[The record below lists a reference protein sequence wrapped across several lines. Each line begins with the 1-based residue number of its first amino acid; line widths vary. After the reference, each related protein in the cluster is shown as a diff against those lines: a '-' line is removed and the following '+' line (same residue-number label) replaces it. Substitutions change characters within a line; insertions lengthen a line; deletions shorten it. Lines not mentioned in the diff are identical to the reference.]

1 MKKLTFLIGLTL
13 VSAIPSLA
21 LADQE
26 ADQKMLKRIYEMRMR
41 LDRDRIQA
49 ENEARS
55 NVRLVTQG
63 GASIARAD
71 SPTVTQ
77 MRNDMQFH
85 LSQFENNFRCLDVD
99 VENNGGNTVVIC
111 GDSTGNIT
119 GENTAVGGDIIKIGT
134 NP

>member
-1 MKKLTFLIGLTL
+1 MKKLTFLIGLIL

-63 GASIARAD
+63 GAAIARAD

-77 MRNDMQFH
+77 MRNDMQFN
-85 LSQFENNFRCLDVD
+85 LAQFENNFRCLDVD